1 MENLLIPATDIT
13 PKISFNIE
21 QKVFELSGESRPENV
36 RDFFDPILL
45 WVNEYF
51 SNLQSKDLHTF
62 NIKLEYFNSSSAK
75 YLLTLLKSIGLFYK
89 EGANIEID
97 WYFEEG
103 DDDMKEVG
111 EQMSEMAKIPF
122 KFIATEEL

>member
-51 SNLQSKDLHTF
+51 SNLQSKDLQTF

-89 EGANIEID
+89 EGVNIEID

-122 KFIATEEL
+122 RFIETEEL